1 MVIKVETS
9 VINLSEQTEHF
20 SLETSNENI
29 LNQIDVISNLRNKTD
44 KTVKDSSRSNSKSV
58 GMTPDLVLQ
67 SKTDPQETTGGS
79 GSKKRKKSRSAKK
92 KNTNMSERMRDIK
105 STTAINETK
114 MKRKYRRQWTNHMQR
129 VH

>member
-1 MVIKVETS
+1 MSDREAESSSGLEDTLPSVAANANALSWNYSACNETSASSDRRNVVIKVETS

-58 GMTPDLVLQ
+58 GMTPDFVL
-67 SKTDPQETTGGS
+67 G
-79 GSKKRKKSRSAKK
+79 
-92 KNTNMSERMRDIK
+92 
-105 STTAINETK
+105 
-114 MKRKYRRQWTNHMQR
+114 
-129 VH
+129 